1 MFVKFSARG
10 VIYERD
16 KDNRI
21 CGVKSHRSGSG
32 VIKDTPTLMGGGLSS
47 VSPASPL
54 RQRNGENLPALNTV
68 RVHHS
73 PH

>member
-21 CGVKSHRSGSG
+21 CGVKTHRSGSG
-32 VIKDTPTLMGGGLSS
+32 VIKDTPALMGGGSFVSVLSFS
-47 VSPASPL
+47 LA
-54 RQRNGENLPALNTV
+54 TT
-68 RVHHS
+68 
-73 PH
+73 